1 MTKYL
6 LDTNIISEL
15 GKPEP
20 QKSVIEF
27 LSDQPVAWLST
38 ITLHE
43 LEYGLALLPEGNRSN
58 GIQSIMAELISRYS
72 AYIIPISQAE
82 AQQAALLRAMMEQQ
96 GKVLH
101 LADSLIAGTA
111 KVHHLTV
118 ATRNVKDFE
127 GLGIELFDPFASNKH

>member
-1 MTKYL
+1 MTQIL

-20 QKSVIEF
+20 QQSVVDF
-27 LSDQPVAWLST
+27 LMTLPVAWLST

-43 LEYGLALLPEGNRSN
+43 LEYGLALLPKGNR
-58 GIQSIMAELISRYS
+58 RS
-72 AYIIPISQAE
+72 AIENTVSALVSQYGDYIITVGQHE
-82 AQQAALLRAMMEQQ
+82 AQQAALLRAAMKQQ

-111 KVHHLTV
+111 KVHNLV
-118 ATRNVKDFE
+118 IATRNIKDFE
-127 GLGIELFDPFASNKH
+127 GLGVELINPFSPYNH